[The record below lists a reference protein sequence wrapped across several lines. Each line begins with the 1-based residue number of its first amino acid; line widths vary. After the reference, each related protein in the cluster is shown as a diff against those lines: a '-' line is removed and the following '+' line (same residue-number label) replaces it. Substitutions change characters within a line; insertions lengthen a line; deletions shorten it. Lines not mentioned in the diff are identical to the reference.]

1 MIYEVR
7 HVTDVRYA
15 AIVRLARF
23 NVRLLPAAWPGQRL
37 IDSALD
43 VSPVPAAMET
53 RKGPYIVNVSRMVLT
68 EPLSA
73 LRIESRFTIEVAPRT
88 LPLAGLCP
96 TLIQA
101 RKAARASRDLS
112 AMGPSRYLYPSH
124 VVPVSHEIGA
134 WAAPYLMQGTSLI
147 ESANMLMQAIHR
159 DFTYDA
165 KATNAD
171 TPTLEA
177 FHNRHGVCQ
186 DFAHVMIAALRA
198 HGLPAAYV
206 SGYLRTIPPPGK
218 KRLIGADA
226 MHAWVNLW
234 CGDDLGWV
242 GLDPTNN
249 MLAGSD
255 HIFVAMGRDYADVAP
270 VDGVFLGGE
279 GQQMRVAVDV
289 MPLEGPLKE
298 TA

>member
-1 MIYEVR
+1 MIYQVR
-7 HVTDVRYA
+7 HLTEIRYA

-37 IDSALD
+37 IESALD
-43 VSPVPAAMET
+43 VSPAPAAMET
-53 RKGPYIVNVSRMVLT
+53 RKGPHIVNISRMVLT
-68 EPLSA
+68 EPLSS
-73 LRIESRFTIEVAPRT
+73 LKIESRFTIEVAPRT

-101 RKAARASRDLS
+101 RNAVRASRDLS
-112 AMGPSRYLYPSH
+112 ALGPSRYLYPSQI
-124 VVPVSHEIGA
+124 VPVNREVGE
-134 WAAPYLMQGTSLI
+134 WAAPFLMQGTSLI
-147 ESANMLMQAIHR
+147 DSATALMRAIHSE
-159 DFTYDA
+159 FAYDA
-165 KATNAD
+165 KATKAD

-186 DFAHVMIAALRA
+186 DFAHVMIAALRT

-206 SGYLRTIPPPGK
+206 SGYLRTNPPPGK
-218 KRLIGADA
+218 ARLIGADA

-242 GLDPTNN
+242 GFDPTNK

-270 VDGVFLGGE
+270 VDGVFVGGE

-289 MPLEGPLKE
+289 MPLEGPLL
-298 TA
+298 ASA